1 MPFESDG
8 EHDHAVAC
16 CGLEPPS
23 RDGRTD
29 RTIRLHDR
37 LAFPPKVQPK
47 TRPRDYGVLPG
58 LGENLQGTRNKQYS
72 CGYIARIGRLANF
85 ADCPIR
91 LK

>member
-8 EHDHAVAC
+8 EHDRAVAC

-29 RTIRLHDR
+29 RAVRLHSR
-37 LAFPPKVQPK
+37 FALPPKVQPLA
-47 TRPRDYGVLPG
+47 RPGFVESSLVWEKACKKP
-58 LGENLQGTRNKQYS
+58 ENKQYS
-72 CGYIARIGRLANF
+72 CGYIARIGSLANF